1 MTARRNAAT
10 PNQRRRSVEAFAL
23 GFTHDAQDEA
33 YDLRDTL
40 EETVVREASFSE
52 FRAALMQYR
61 QRLH

>member
-1 MTARRNAAT
+1 MTAHRNSTTA
-10 PNQRRRSVEAFAL
+10 NQRHRSIEVSVVRFID
-23 GFTHDAQDEA
+23 DADDDA

-40 EETVVREASFSE
+40 EETVVREGSFSE

>member
-1 MTARRNAAT
+1 MTAHRNSTTA
-10 PNQRRRSVEAFAL
+10 NHRRRSIEAAAF
-23 GFTHDAQDEA
+23 GVTHDADDDA